1 MSGKEVDEEILEL
14 SKSRDTE
21 DQAFQAMYKAYAK
34 RLYWH
39 IRRLVLNHDD
49 TDDILQDVFVKAWK
63 GLRNFRGDAQLYT
76 WLYRI
81 ASNESMTFLSK
92 SSKKQT
98 LPLEGAMVYQA
109 GECTDGP
116 DGDLIL
122 KKLELALQT
131 LPDKQRLVFNMRYY
145 DEMTYQQ
152 ISEVLGTSVGA
163 LKASYHHAATKIEK
177 YLTQND

>member
-1 MSGKEVDEEILEL
+1 MSGEGVDHQIIEL
-14 SKSRDTE
+14 SKKVHTQDR
-21 DQAFQAMYKAYAK
+21 AFQLMYKTYAQ

-39 IRRLVLNHDD
+39 IRRMVVGHED

-63 GLRNFRGDAQLYT
+63 GLKNFRGDAQLYT

-92 SSKKQT
+92 NSKRQT
-98 LPLEGAMVYQA
+98 FSLENTVNYQA
-109 GECTDGP
+109 GEAIDGP

-122 KKLELALQT
+122 QKLQKALQI

-145 DEMTYQQ
+145 DEMPYQQ
-152 ISEVLGTSVGA
+152 ISDILGTSVGA
-163 LKASYHHAATKIEK
+163 LKASYHHAAIKIEK
-177 YLTQND
+177 YLTEND

>member
-1 MSGKEVDEEILEL
+1 MSGKEVDEYILTL
-14 SKSRDTE
+14 SRSRNTE
-21 DQAFQAMYKAYAK
+21 QQGFQQMYKAYAE

-39 IRRLVLNHDD
+39 IRRMVNHHEDA
-49 TDDILQDVFVKAWK
+49 DDILQDVFVKAWK
-63 GLRNFRGDAQLYT
+63 GLKNFRGDAQLYT

-81 ASNESMTFLSK
+81 ASNETMTFLSK
-92 SSKKQT
+92 NTRTKT
-98 LPLEGAMVYQA
+98 IALEDAPNHDSNTSVG
-109 GECTDGP
+109 GP
-116 DGDLIL
+116 DEDTIL

-131 LPDKQRLVFNMRYY
+131 LPEKQRLVFNMRYY

-177 YLTQND
+177 FLTQND